1 MLSSHCKQSFILFVL
16 TSKRCWIV
24 ELVQFLWRTIPQLSI
39 LCVFLGRG
47 WHVYLHCVWLLV
59 IVPTFPAQR
68 HHSFPGD
75 CLGHSALSSLLR
87 DSDYSYTQH
96 HQHRSSLY
104 WLSTL
109 GRKGCHTFMKTHDN
123 TIQRSNAIDE
133 YQMCL
138 CFAGNT
144 SSTRF
149 DEKRLSY
156 LCACLHLIFS
166 ALYRAAVSPDL
177 WSSKVFWYSVR
188 PSTELCNVCLV
199 IKRKIWLR
207 WGSLMAGDVLVLEL

>member
-24 ELVQFLWRTIPQLSI
+24 ELVQFLWRTIPQLSTLCI
-39 LCVFLGRG
+39 PRPRLTCVFTL
-47 WHVYLHCVWLLV
+47 CLV
-59 IVPTFPAQR
+59 IS
-68 HHSFPGD
+68 HSSDIPSTETSQ
-75 CLGHSALSSLLR
+75 LPWRLSRTLSFIIITAWLWLH
-87 DSDYSYTQH
+87 SYTQH
-96 HQHRSSLY
+96 HQHKSSLY

-149 DEKRLSY
+149 DEKRVSY
-156 LCACLHLIFS
+156 LCARLHIIFS

-188 PSTELCNVCLV
+188 PPSYV
-199 IKRKIWLR
+199 
-207 WGSLMAGDVLVLEL
+207 M

>member
-1 MLSSHCKQSFILFVL
+1 
-16 TSKRCWIV
+16 
-24 ELVQFLWRTIPQLSI
+24 
-39 LCVFLGRG
+39 
-47 WHVYLHCVWLLV
+47 
-59 IVPTFPAQR
+59 
-68 HHSFPGD
+68 
-75 CLGHSALSSLLR
+75 
-87 DSDYSYTQH
+87 
-96 HQHRSSLY
+96 
-104 WLSTL
+104 
-109 GRKGCHTFMKTHDN
+109 MKTHDN

-177 WSSKVFWYSVR
+177 
-188 PSTELCNVCLV
+188 
-199 IKRKIWLR
+199 
-207 WGSLMAGDVLVLEL
+207 